1 MDILQDEIF
10 RRCDKMNKIVLLGKL
25 IKDPELKTIDNGE
38 KVFTRFIV
46 AVERNFK
53 SADGTRKSDLIPVT
67 MWGRKAEVICKFMK
81 KGSYISLSGR
91 LKTGSY
97 EDKQGN
103 KKYLAEVVAQDFKFV
118 GNRREPK
125 DGNEVIGEE

>member
-1 MDILQDEIF
+1 
-10 RRCDKMNKIVLLGKL
+10 MNKIVLLGKL

-103 KKYLAEVVAQDFKFV
+103 KKYLAEVVAEDFKFV

-125 DGNEVIGEE
+125 VGNEVIGEE

>member
-1 MDILQDEIF
+1 
-10 RRCDKMNKIVLLGKL
+10 MNKIVLLGKL

-53 SADGTRKSDLIPVT
+53 SADGTRKSDIIPVT

-103 KKYLAEVVAQDFKFV
+103 KKYLAEVVAEDFKFV